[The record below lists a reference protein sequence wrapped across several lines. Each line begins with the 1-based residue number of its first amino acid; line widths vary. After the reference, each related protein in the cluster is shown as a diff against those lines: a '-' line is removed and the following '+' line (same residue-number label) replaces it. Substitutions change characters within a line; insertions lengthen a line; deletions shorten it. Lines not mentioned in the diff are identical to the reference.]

1 MALYAI
7 GDLHLHFQTEMKVKT
22 QMKDRIWKNHEL
34 KFQKNCFEM
43 IQQED
48 TLVLVVTTALAGISR
63 NVKQTWNI
71 LLHCPGVRF

>member
-34 KFQKNCFEM
+34 KFQKNC
-43 IQQED
+43 
-48 TLVLVVTTALAGISR
+48 
-63 NVKQTWNI
+63 
-71 LLHCPGVRF
+71 PGW